1 MCDVE
6 VTHTDQV
13 TKATTKVKCGRIIK
27 EANGSTNGQRSHIRD
42 KHKDLTMKVDREQPR
57 LGDVLRPDVEVREKL
72 TVGFANRCLLTS
84 GPRHRRSLWDS

>member
-27 EANGSTNGQRSHIRD
+27 GTNGSTSVLHFHVREN
-42 KHKDLTMKVDREQPR
+42 HKDLAMKLDREQPR
-57 LGDVLRPDVEVREKL
+57 LGDVLRPDVQVREKL
-72 TVGFANRCLLTS
+72 TVAFANRC
-84 GPRHRRSLWDS
+84 